1 MAYRGNP
8 ALPADTQRRIQA
20 TFEQTLDLAEDGNR
34 QEALLGCDFILRMDP
49 RFEPARRLQERLQ
62 EASGAV
68 HVQDLRLGL
77 DDAAPPPA
85 PAAAPAGLEEDLW
98 GGLDLGELPELPP
111 LGFDPAATAALTSPT
126 LTPSAAPAVSP
137 APPPAGAPAAAPA
150 AGHTVALRGELT
162 ALLERRAFGD
172 LLTAAGREREAVAD
186 DPELFALVETAQA
199 RLEAEPYVAKF
210 LAGARAARDEG
221 NDAEAERLLAK
232 ARALDPTHPGLTDL
246 ADRPAAPPASVASD
260 LSPPPLPP
268 PPKPQTV
275 PFAAD
280 SLFSADTAEFERR
293 AIVGAGESESDRRIA
308 DLLAEGQAAYDRGD
322 YQNAIDAWSRIFL
335 IDIDHQEAASRI
347 EQARK
352 LKAEGERQVEEVFH
366 DGLSHLD
373 AGDTAAARAA
383 FERVLEMQPGHLTA
397 RELLQQIE
405 AGKVPAA
412 RPAALSSPALASP
425 LRDATA
431 GAAAAAELKE
441 EILVPP
447 EPGEERS
454 GERRT
459 LPAAAAPARPAR
471 GLRTFA
477 LVGGAVALL
486 VLAGAWFLYQNRDR
500 FFPNSAAEPAAA
512 EIDPIARATALHR
525 EGRAPFAI
533 AQLRR
538 LPPGDPR
545 YREAQELIRRWE
557 AEAAPAATPAP
568 ALAPALAARREE
580 RLEAGRAALAGRDY
594 LAAIAA
600 LEGAAALQPLAP
612 PEAGLLRQARAGL
625 EPLASQLAL
634 FRQQDWQFVVPQLW
648 RLREADPGDPS
659 INRLLVD
666 SYYNLGVQA
675 LQAQDVAK
683 AQEHFTEALQL
694 APEDGEARRHL
705 ELAQAY
711 RERAPDLLY
720 RIYVKHVPFRG

>member
-8 ALPADTQRRIQA
+8 ALPADTQRRIQG

-77 DDAAPPPA
+77 DDAAPA
-85 PAAAPAGLEEDLW
+85 PAAAAAGPAEDLW

-111 LGFDPAATAALTSPT
+111 LDFDPKETIALPARAAS
-126 LTPSAAPAVSP
+126 PAVP
-137 APPPAGAPAAAPA
+137 PAAASA

-186 DPELFALVETAQA
+186 DPELFALVETAQS

-210 LAGARAARDEG
+210 LAGARAAREDG
-221 NDAEAERLLAK
+221 NEIEAERLLAK
-232 ARALDPTHPGLTDL
+232 ARSLDPTHPGLADL
-246 ADRPAAPPASVASD
+246 AERPAAPP
-260 LSPPPLPP
+260 P
-268 PPKPQTV
+268 PPKPETV

-280 SLFSADTAEFERR
+280 SLFSGDTAEFERR
-293 AIVGAGESESDRRIA
+293 AVVGGESESDRRIA

-383 FERVLEMQPGHLTA
+383 FEQVLEMQPGHLTA

-412 RPAALSSPALASP
+412 RPAALSSSALASP
-425 LRDATA
+425 LRDGTV

-447 EPGEERS
+447 EPGEAVS

-486 VLAGAWFLYQNRDR
+486 VLAGAWFLFQNRDR

-512 EIDPIARATALHR
+512 ETDPIARATALHR

-557 AEAAPAATPAP
+557 AEAAPAAAAAP
-568 ALAPALAARREE
+568 TLAPELAARREE
-580 RLEAGRAALAGRDY
+580 RLAAGRAALAGRDY
-594 LAAIAA
+594 LAAIAS
-600 LEGAAALQPLAP
+600 LEGAAAIQPLAP

-625 EPLASQLAL
+625 EPLASELAL

-648 RLREADPGDPS
+648 RRREADPGDPS
-659 INRLLVD
+659 VNRLLVD

-675 LQAQDVAK
+675 LQGQDVAK
-683 AQEHFTEALQL
+683 AEEHFKEALQL
-694 APEDGEARRHL
+694 APGDGEARRHL
-705 ELAQAY
+705 ELARAY

>member
-8 ALPADTQRRIQA
+8 ALPADTQRRIQG
-20 TFEQTLDLAEDGNR
+20 TFEQTLDLAEDGSR

-77 DDAAPPPA
+77 DTAAPA
-85 PAAAPAGLEEDLW
+85 PAAAAAGPAEDLW
-98 GGLDLGELPELPP
+98 GGLDLAELPELPP
-111 LGFDPAATAALTSPT
+111 LDL
-126 LTPSAAPAVSP
+126 APAGLWATMPLAS
-137 APPPAGAPAAAPA
+137 PA
-150 AGHTVALRGELT
+150 AGHSALRGELT

-186 DPELFALVETAQA
+186 DPELFALVETAQS

-210 LAGARAARDEG
+210 LAGARAAREEG
-221 NDAEAERLLAK
+221 NDPEAERLLAK
-232 ARALDPTHPGLTDL
+232 ARALDPTHPGLADL
-246 ADRPAAPPASVASD
+246 AARPAEAPPPAASVPS
-260 LSPPPLPP
+260 SPPLPP
-268 PPKPQTV
+268 PPLRPQTV

-293 AIVGAGESESDRRIA
+293 AVAAAGESESDRRIA

-322 YQNAIDAWSRIFL
+322 HQNAIDAWSRIFL

-373 AGDTAAARAA
+373 AGDTAAARRA
-383 FERVLEMQPGHLTA
+383 FEKVLEMQPGHLTA

-412 RPAALSSPALASP
+412 RPAASSSSALESP
-425 LRDATA
+425 LRDGTA

-447 EPGEERS
+447 EPGEARS
-454 GERRT
+454 GEHGT

-486 VLAGAWFLYQNRDR
+486 VLAGAWFLFQNRDR

-512 EIDPIARATALHR
+512 EADPIARATALHR

-557 AEAAPAATPAP
+557 AETARAAAPAPI
-568 ALAPALAARREE
+568 LAPELAARREE
-580 RLEAGRAALAGRDY
+580 RLAAGRAALAGRDY

-625 EPLASQLAL
+625 EPLAPQLAL
-634 FRQQDWQFVVPQLW
+634 FRQQDWQYVVPQLW
-648 RLREADPGDPS
+648 RLREADPADPAV
-659 INRLLVD
+659 NRLLVD

-675 LQAQDVAK
+675 LQGLDVAK
-683 AQEHFTEALQL
+683 AEAHFKEALQIG
-694 APEDGEARRHL
+694 PEDGEARRHL
-705 ELAQAY
+705 QLAQAY
-711 RERAPDLLY
+711 QERAPDLLY
-720 RIYVKHVPFRG
+720 RIYVKHVPYRG

>member
-8 ALPADTQRRIQA
+8 ALPADTQRRIQG

-34 QEALLGCDFILRMDP
+34 QEALLGCDFMLRMDP

-62 EASGAV
+62 DASGAV

-77 DDAAPPPA
+77 DDAAPV
-85 PAAAPAGLEEDLW
+85 PAAAADGPAEDPW

-111 LGFDPAATAALTSPT
+111 LDFNPRETVT
-126 LTPSAAPAVSP
+126 LP
-137 APPPAGAPAAAPA
+137 APAASPAGSQAAPPA

-172 LLTAAGREREAVAD
+172 LLTTGGREREAVAD
-186 DPELFALVETAQA
+186 DPELFALVETAQS

-210 LAGARAARDEG
+210 LAGARAAREDG
-221 NDAEAERLLAK
+221 NDDEAERQLAK
-232 ARALDPTHPGLTDL
+232 ARSLDPTHPGLADL
-246 ADRPAAPPASVASD
+246 AERPAA
-260 LSPPPLPP
+260 PP
-268 PPKPQTV
+268 PPKPQAV

-280 SLFSADTAEFERR
+280 SLFSGDTGEFERR
-293 AIVGAGESESDRRIA
+293 AVVAGESESDRRIA

-412 RPAALSSPALASP
+412 RPAALSSSAVASP
-425 LRDATA
+425 LRDGPA
-431 GAAAAAELKE
+431 GATAAAELKE

-447 EPGEERS
+447 EPGEARS

-486 VLAGAWFLYQNRDR
+486 VLAGAWFLFQNRDR

-512 EIDPIARATALHR
+512 ETDPIARATALHR

-545 YREAQELIRRWE
+545 YKEAQELIRRWE
-557 AEAAPAATPAP
+557 AEAAPAAAAAP
-568 ALAPALAARREE
+568 VLAPELAARREE

-600 LEGAAALQPLAP
+600 LEGAAAIQPLAP
-612 PEAGLLRQARAGL
+612 PEAGLLGQARAGL
-625 EPLASQLAL
+625 EPLAPELAL

-648 RLREADPGDPS
+648 RRREANPGDPS
-659 INRLLVD
+659 VNRLLID

-675 LQAQDVAK
+675 LQGQDVTK
-683 AQEHFTEALQL
+683 AEEHFKEALQL
-694 APEDGEARRHL
+694 APGDGEARRHL
-705 ELAQAY
+705 ELARAY

-720 RIYVKHVPFRG
+720 RIYVKYVPFRG

>member
-1 MAYRGNP
+1 MAYRGNS
-8 ALPADTQRRIQA
+8 ALPADTQRRIQG

-77 DDAAPPPA
+77 DDAAPSPA

-111 LGFDPAATAALTSPT
+111 LGFDPAATTALTSPT

-137 APPPAGAPAAAPA
+137 APSPA

-172 LLTAAGREREAVAD
+172 LLTAAGRERETVAD

-210 LAGARAARDEG
+210 LAGARAAREDG

-232 ARALDPTHPGLTDL
+232 ARSLDPTHPGLADL
-246 ADRPAAPPASVASD
+246 DDRPAAP
-260 LSPPPLPP
+260 PP

-293 AIVGAGESESDRRIA
+293 AVVGAAESESDRRIA
-308 DLLAEGQAAYDRGD
+308 DLLAEGQTAYDRGD

-383 FERVLEMQPGHLTA
+383 FEQVLEMQPGHLTA

-412 RPAALSSPALASP
+412 RPAALSSSALASP
-425 LRDATA
+425 LRDGTA

-447 EPGEERS
+447 EPGEAVS

-459 LPAAAAPARPAR
+459 MPAAAAPARPAR

-486 VLAGAWFLYQNRDR
+486 VLAGAWFLFQNRDR

-512 EIDPIARATALHR
+512 ETDPIARATALHR

-545 YREAQELIRRWE
+545 YKEAQELIRRWE
-557 AEAAPAATPAP
+557 AEAAPAAAPAP
-568 ALAPALAARREE
+568 TLAPELAARREE

-600 LEGAAALQPLAP
+600 LEGAAAIQPLAP

-634 FRQQDWQFVVPQLW
+634 FRQQDWQYVVPQLW

-659 INRLLVD
+659 VNRLLVD

-675 LQAQDVAK
+675 LQARDVAK
-683 AQEHFTEALQL
+683 AQEHFREALQL
-694 APEDGEARRHL
+694 APGDGEARRHL

>member
-8 ALPADTQRRIQA
+8 ALPDDTQRRIQG
-20 TFEQTLDLAEDGNR
+20 TFEQTLDLAEDGSR

-77 DDAAPPPA
+77 DAPPPA
-85 PAAAPAGLEEDLW
+85 PAAAASGPAEDLW

-111 LGFDPAATAALTSPT
+111 LDFDPAATAPLP
-126 LTPSAAPAVSP
+126 APAP
-137 APPPAGAPAAAPA
+137 PA

-162 ALLERRAFGD
+162 GLLERRAFGD

-210 LAGARAARDEG
+210 LAGARTAREEG
-221 NDAEAERLLAK
+221 NDAEAGRLLAK
-232 ARALDPTHPGLTDL
+232 ARSLDPTHPGLADL
-246 ADRPAAPPASVASD
+246 AAPPAAPAAAA
-260 LSPPPLPP
+260 PPPLPP
-268 PPKPQTV
+268 PPTKPQTV

-280 SLFSADTAEFERR
+280 SLFSADTGEFERR
-293 AIVGAGESESDRRIA
+293 AVLAAGESESDRRIA

-373 AGDTAAARAA
+373 AGDTAAARRA
-383 FERVLEMQPGHLTA
+383 FEQVLEMQPGHMTA

-405 AGKVPAA
+405 AGKVPPP
-412 RPAALSSPALASP
+412 RPAAASSAALESP
-425 LRDATA
+425 LRDAGT

-441 EILVPP
+441 EVFVPP
-447 EPGEERS
+447 EPGEAHS

-459 LPAAAAPARPAR
+459 LPAAVKPARPAR

-477 LVGGAVALL
+477 LVGGLVALL
-486 VLAGAWFLYQNRDR
+486 VLAGAWFLFQNRDR
-500 FFPNSAAEPAAA
+500 FFPNSAEEPAAA
-512 EIDPIARATALHR
+512 AEADPIARATALHR

-557 AEAAPAATPAP
+557 AEAAPAAAPAP
-568 ALAPALAARREE
+568 TLAPELAARREE
-580 RLEAGRAALAGRDY
+580 LLAAGRAALAGRDY

-600 LEGAAALQPLAP
+600 LERAAAIQPLAP
-612 PEAGLLRQARAGL
+612 PEAGLLGQARAGL

-634 FRQQDWQFVVPQLW
+634 FRQQDWQYVVPQLW
-648 RLREADPGDPS
+648 QLREADPADPAV
-659 INRLLVD
+659 NRLLID

-675 LQAQDVAK
+675 LQGRDVAK
-683 AQEHFTEALQL
+683 AEAHFKEALQL
-694 APEDGEARRHL
+694 APGDGEARRHL

-711 RERAPDLLY
+711 RERTPDLLY
-720 RIYVKHVPFRG
+720 RIYVKYVPYRG

>member
-8 ALPADTQRRIQA
+8 ALPADTQRRIQG
-20 TFEQTLDLAEDGNR
+20 TFEQTLDLAEDGSR

-49 RFEPARRLQERLQ
+49 RFEPARRLQDRLQ

-77 DDAAPPPA
+77 DDAAPL
-85 PAAAPAGLEEDLW
+85 PAAAAAGPAEDLW
-98 GGLDLGELPELPP
+98 GGLDLAELPELPP
-111 LGFDPAATAALTSPT
+111 FDLDPVAPADLGATVPLTSP
-126 LTPSAAPAVSP
+126 
-137 APPPAGAPAAAPA
+137 
-150 AGHTVALRGELT
+150 GHLALRGELA

-172 LLTAAGREREAVAD
+172 LLSAAGREREVVAD
-186 DPELFALVETAQA
+186 DPELFALVETAQS

-210 LAGARAARDEG
+210 LAGARTAREEG
-221 NDAEAERLLAK
+221 NDPEAERLLAK
-232 ARALDPTHPGLTDL
+232 ARSLDPTHPGLADL
-246 ADRPAAPPASVASD
+246 AAQSVAPPPVAAAP
-260 LSPPPLPP
+260 SPPPLPP
-268 PPKPQTV
+268 PPPRSQAV

-280 SLFSADTAEFERR
+280 SLFSGDTAEFERR
-293 AIVGAGESESDRRIA
+293 AVVAGESESDRRIA

-373 AGDTAAARAA
+373 AGDTAAARRA
-383 FERVLEMQPGHLTA
+383 FEQVLEMQPGHMTA

-412 RPAALSSPALASP
+412 RPVAAASAAAPESP
-425 LRDATA
+425 LRD
-431 GAAAAAELKE
+431 GAAAAELKE

-447 EPGEERS
+447 APGEARS

-471 GLRTFA
+471 GLRSFA

-486 VLAGAWFLYQNRDR
+486 VLAGAWFLFQNRDR
-500 FFPNSAAEPAAA
+500 FFPNSAEEPAAA
-512 EIDPIARATALHR
+512 GEADPIARATALHR

-557 AEAAPAATPAP
+557 AEAAPAAAPAP
-568 ALAPALAARREE
+568 TLAPELAARREE
-580 RLEAGRAALAGRDY
+580 LLAAGRAAVAGRDY

-600 LEGAAALQPLAP
+600 LERAAAIQPLAP

-625 EPLASQLAL
+625 EPLAPQLAL
-634 FRQQDWQFVVPQLW
+634 FRQQDWQYVVPQLW
-648 RLREADPGDPS
+648 RLREADPADPAV
-659 INRLLVD
+659 NRLLVD

-675 LQAQDVAK
+675 LQGQDVAK
-683 AQEHFTEALQL
+683 AEAHFKEALQL
-694 APEDGEARRHL
+694 APRDGEARRHL

-711 RERAPDLLY
+711 QERTPDLLY
-720 RIYVKHVPFRG
+720 RIYVKHVPYRG